1 MTYLALGTRV
11 QDRYELLREIGRGG
25 HSVVYEAH
33 DHKLEMRVA
42 LKMIVPP
49 PAVAHIARERLRREV
64 LAVRA
69 LTHPHIVQVFDLLEE
84 DPWNFIVME
93 LVLGADLQETVKK
106 QGPLST
112 EFAAQIGHDISEA
125 LALAHRRGVLHRD
138 VKPLNILVGEDRLA
152 RLADFGSA
160 RVEGQIT
167 MTQLGSFVGTLDY
180 TAPEVL
186 VGKRADARSDIFALG
201 MTLYFILT
209 GKFPDRPSPNF
220 PPAPAPQGHHPR
232 SERPEIPDWLD
243 SIVAQATRSD
253 PSMRFPTAHSMA
265 EALKQRTL
273 TSNKKSFSKAQV
285 CLVCSAPDPLSL
297 SVCSSCRSATTEP
310 VDTLVVSYPPA
321 GPEARQVLEDTL
333 VELFQVSVVE
343 VQEALVGARPLLLVP
358 ASSASAIV
366 AQLATHKVSARA
378 LPTKQAWRLVPVP
391 FYGFLAGMT
400 GFGCLVGLW
409 ALPVLLWTSTVMA
422 SILFLVAYQ
431 SARKPLIE
439 LQASPTSEDLPPAV
453 KTKVVQVLSLLP
465 SGTARSLLSDVVY
478 LGQDLRKTFAQTK
491 SIPSDVER
499 YAGELLIA
507 ACNSALV
514 LERLDRTL
522 VRLEIQRLEF
532 SELPAEWLEGLN
544 KCEQTRDCL
553 VQRLLETVAMMGIA
567 QSQAVLAPR
576 GMGQQLAEINTEL
589 RRELHIQAEVT
600 REFEK
605 LFHPL
610 PLKS

>member
-1 MTYLALGTRV
+1 MTYLALGTRI

-25 HSVVYEAH
+25 HSVVYEAQ
-33 DHKLEMRVA
+33 DHKLDMRVA

-49 PAVAHIARERLRREV
+49 PAVAHIARERIRREV
-64 LAVRA
+64 LAVRT

-93 LVLGADLQETVKK
+93 LVYGADLQETVKK
-106 QGPLST
+106 QGPLSV
-112 EFAAQIGHDISEA
+112 EFAAQIGQDIAQA

-138 VKPLNILVGEDRLA
+138 VKPLNILVGKDRLA

-220 PPAPAPQGHHPR
+220 PPTPAPQGHHPR

-243 SIVAQATRSD
+243 GIVAQATRSD

-273 TSNKKSFSKAQV
+273 NSSKKSFSKTQV
-285 CLVCSAPDPLSL
+285 CLVCGAPDPLSL
-297 SVCSSCRSATTEP
+297 SVCSSCRSATTEA
-310 VDTLVVSYPPA
+310 VNTLVVLYPPA
-321 GPEARQVLEDTL
+321 GPEARQVLEDTI
-333 VELFQVSVVE
+333 VELFQVPVE
-343 VQEALVGARPLLLVP
+343 ELQEVLEGARPLLLVS

-366 AQLATHKVSARA
+366 AQLATHKVSART
-378 LPTKQAWRLVPVP
+378 LPIKQAWRLVPVH
-391 FYGFLAGMT
+391 FYGFLAGMI
-400 GFGCLVGLW
+400 GFGCLVGLL
-409 ALPVLLWTSTVMA
+409 ALPLLLWTSMVLG
-422 SILFLVAYQ
+422 SVLFFWAYQ
-431 SARKPLIE
+431 SARKPLIK
-439 LQASPTSEDLPPAV
+439 LQASPTSDLSPKV
-453 KTKVVQVLSLLP
+453 KTKVVKVLSLLP

-478 LGQDLRKTFAQTK
+478 LGLDLRRTFAQTK

-499 YAGELLIA
+499 YTTELLTA

-522 VRLEIQRLEF
+522 ARLEIQRLEF
-532 SELPAEWLEGLN
+532 SELPPEWLESSN

-553 VQRLLETVAMMGIA
+553 VQRLLETVAMLGIA
-567 QSQAVLAPR
+567 QSQAVFAPQGVGR
-576 GMGQQLAEINTEL
+576 QLAEINTEL
-589 RRELHIQAEVT
+589 RRELHIQAQVT
-600 REFEK
+600 REYEK
-605 LFHPL
+605 LFNQL